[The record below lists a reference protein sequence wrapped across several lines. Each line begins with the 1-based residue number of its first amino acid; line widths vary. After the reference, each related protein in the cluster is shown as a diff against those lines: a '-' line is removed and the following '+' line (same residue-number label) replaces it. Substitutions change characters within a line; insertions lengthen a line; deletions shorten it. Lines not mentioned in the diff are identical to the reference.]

1 MTDPLGD
8 PAVTTFTKRREAAE
22 PGSIPD
28 VLQMFPREV
37 RFYRELAPYVGVRTP
52 ACYVAEEHDGAT
64 HLELEDLSSWQ
75 AGADPEVAARLLG
88 DLHRR
93 FEGTAVDRWPWLP
106 RPDVAH
112 LVGPMYDDAWAT
124 ARERPELT
132 DPVRH
137 LGDSLVGRVAE
148 VEQRAGASG
157 PVTFTHGDA
166 SALNMRTSPDG
177 EVAVLD
183 WEDYGAGPGSVDL
196 AWHLVSS
203 VAPDDWDLALA
214 AYGDT
219 SGFFD
224 ALPSVAV
231 QGLLS
236 FAFEEGR
243 DDAREWVEALEE
255 AASRM

>member
-1 MTDPLGD
+1 MTERR
-8 PAVTTFTKRREAAE
+8 TTFTKRRDAAT

-37 RFYRELAPYVGVRTP
+37 RFYREVAPDVGLRVP
-52 ACYVAEEHDGAT
+52 VCYLAEEHDGAT
-64 HLELEDLSSWQ
+64 HLELEDLSTWRP
-75 AGADPEVAARLLG
+75 GADPDVAGRLLG
-88 DLHRR
+88 ELHRR
-93 FEGTAVDRWPWLP
+93 FEGHAVERWPWLP

-112 LVGPMYDDAWAT
+112 LVGPLYDEAWAS
-124 ARERPELT
+124 ARDRPEVT
-132 DPVRH
+132 DAVRD

-148 VEQRAGASG
+148 VEHRAEASG

-183 WEDYGAGPGSVDL
+183 WEDYGAGPGIVDL

-203 VAPDDWDLALA
+203 VAPQDWDLALT

-219 SGFFD
+219 SGLAD
-224 ALPSVAV
+224 ALPAVAV

-236 FAFEEGR
+236 FAFEEGH
-243 DDAREWVEALEE
+243 DDRREWVQSLEE
-255 AASRM
+255 ATRRL

>member
-1 MTDPLGD
+1 MTER
-8 PAVTTFTKRREAAE
+8 VTTFTKRREAAE

-28 VLQMFPREV
+28 VLQMFSREA
-37 RFYRELAPYVGVRTP
+37 RFYREVAPYVGLRTP
-52 ACYVAEEHDGAT
+52 ACYLAEEQDGAT
-64 HLELEDLSSWQ
+64 HLELEDLSSWRL
-75 AGADPEVAARLLG
+75 GAEPDVAARTLR
-88 DLHRR
+88 DLHARW
-93 FEGTAVDRWPWLP
+93 EGSAVERWPWLP
-106 RPDVAH
+106 RPDVSH
-112 LVGPMYDDAWAT
+112 LVEALYDDAWAS
-124 ARERPELT
+124 ARHRRELP
-132 DPVRH
+132 DAVRD

-148 VEQRAGASG
+148 VEQRAEASG

-183 WEDYGAGPGSVDL
+183 WEDYGSGPGIVDL

-203 VAPDDWDLALA
+203 VSPEDWNTALE

-219 SGFFD
+219 SGLAD

-236 FAFEEGR
+236 FAFVEGYE
-243 DDAREWVEALEE
+243 DAHGRVLRLEE
-255 AASRM
+255 AARRI